1 MMKSEEKRTPF
12 LGSRTVRDGS
22 VTLQKLGDDVLTK
35 INAGGVEMMTQAAYN
50 ALQTKDPQVLYL
62 ITEDEQSQ

>member
-12 LGSRTVRDGS
+12 FGNRTVRDGS

-50 ALQTKDPQVLYL
+50 ALQTKDPQVLYC
-62 ITEDEQSQ
+62 ITEE